1 MREAFWD
8 EMYKLMKEHDDIMVL
23 ISDTGFKVM
32 DKIRDEFG
40 GSRCLNIGIAEQ
52 NMIGMAAGLAA
63 EGYSVYCYAIDPF
76 VTLRPYEQIR
86 DDICIENRNVKLIG
100 IGAGFDYWPLGS
112 THHSESRFA
121 VMRALP
127 NMTIYSPCDE
137 YTTRMLAQEAYRL
150 KTPVYIS
157 LSRYSQERAYEDIDR
172 KVFQGCTSAKSPQSP
187 DLLLLSTGVM
197 IKTALEVA
205 NILEPE
211 ITTGVVDVFQI
222 KPVSRALEMIAN
234 YGVAQ
239 YIATIEEHSIIGGLG
254 SLVAELLA
262 ESLNSKHPQ
271 FRRFGM
277 PDEFIRIYGD
287 RDCLMRSQGLAA
299 DQIAAKL
306 REWIAK

>member
-8 EMYKLMKEHDDIMVL
+8 EMYRLMKEHDDIMVL

-32 DKIRDEFG
+32 DAIREEFG
-40 GSRCLNIGIAEQ
+40 GSRCLNVGIAEQ
-52 NMIGMAAGLAA
+52 NMIGMASGLAA
-63 EGYSVYCYAIDPF
+63 EGFAVYCYAIDPF
-76 VTLRPYEQIR
+76 VNLRPYEQIR
-86 DDICIENRNVKLIG
+86 DDVCIDNRNVKLIG

-157 LSRYSQERAYEDIDR
+157 LSRYSDKTAYEDGGRDLGYGFAEA
-172 KVFQGCTSAKSPQSP
+172 KVAQYA
-187 DLLLLSTGVM
+187 DLVLVSTGVM
-197 IKTALEVA
+197 VKTALEVA
-205 NILEPE
+205 DILAPK
-211 ITTGVVDVFQI
+211 ITTVVLDIFQL
-222 KPVSRALEMIAN
+222 KPITRAAVLAIN
-234 YGVAQ
+234 YGFES
-239 YIATIEEHSIIGGLG
+239 YMATIEEHSIIGGLG
-254 SLVAELLA
+254 SLVAELIA
-262 ESLNSKHPQ
+262 ESDGNHPQ

-277 PDEFIRIYGD
+277 PDTFIRIYGD

-306 REWIAK
+306 REWIGK

>member
-8 EMYKLMKEHDDIMVL
+8 EMYKLMSEHDDIIVL

-32 DKIRDEFG
+32 DAIREEFG
-40 GSRCLNIGIAEQ
+40 GSRCLNVGIAEQ
-52 NMIGMAAGLAA
+52 NMIGMAAGLAN

-76 VTLRPYEQIR
+76 VNLRPYEQIR
-86 DDICIENRNVKLIG
+86 DDVCIDNRNVKLIG

-137 YTTRMLAQEAYRL
+137 HTTRMLAQEAYRL

-157 LSRYSQERAYEDIDR
+157 LSRYSDEIAYENLDKQLDDGVSIAR
-172 KVFQGCTSAKSPQSP
+172 VQQLPE
-187 DLLLLSTGVM
+187 LILLSTGVM
-197 IKTALEVA
+197 IKVALEVA
-205 NILEPE
+205 EILADE
-211 ITTGVVDVFQI
+211 IRVGVLDVFQL
-222 KPVSRALEMIAN
+222 KPITDTLETVITCLGAPFM
-234 YGVAQ
+234 
-239 YIATIEEHSIIGGLG
+239 ATIEEHSIIGGLG
-254 SLVAELLA
+254 SLVAEVIA
-262 ESLNSKHPQ
+262 GSSRDRPQ

-287 RDCLMRSQGLAA
+287 RECLMRSQGLAA

-306 REWIAK
+306 REWMAN